1 MSISEHATIISILSA
16 KECFRDNQLPEVC
29 VAKSIS
35 HAIASAH
42 RTLFANSQYQCE
54 FFSVVFGVKTIISKG
69 IFQISHRIFLILVPE
84 NLLVLD
90 CENAIASSL
99 RGNGN

>member
-1 MSISEHATIISILSA
+1 MLSV
-16 KECFRDNQLPEVC
+16 KECFRDNHFPEVW

-42 RTLFANSQYQCE
+42 RILFANSQYQCE

-69 IFQISHRIFLILVPE
+69 IFQISQRIFRILVPE
-84 NLLVLD
+84 NLLAVD
-90 CENAIASSL
+90 CENASASSL